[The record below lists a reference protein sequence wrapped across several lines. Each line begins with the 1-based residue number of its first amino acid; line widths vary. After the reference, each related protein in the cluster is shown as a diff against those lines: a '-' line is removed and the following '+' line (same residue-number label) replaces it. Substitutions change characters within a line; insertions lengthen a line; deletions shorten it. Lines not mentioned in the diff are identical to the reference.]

1 MQTEK
6 QNSKYFFFI
15 SVIYKLILNRE
26 IAKKMKL
33 TIKNQQKKIR
43 KQRDRS
49 VGRIERVKREG
60 NRRIGTNLARLQLKV
75 I

>member
-33 TIKNQQKKIR
+33 TIKNQQKKEKKAERPQRR
-43 KQRDRS
+43 KDRKS
-49 VGRIERVKREG
+49 
-60 NRRIGTNLARLQLKV
+60 
-75 I
+75 

>member
-33 TIKNQQKKIR
+33 TIKNQQKKKR

-49 VGRIERVKREG
+49 VGRIERVKTERA
-60 NRRIGTNLARLQLKV
+60 IGG
-75 I
+75 

>member
-33 TIKNQQKKIR
+33 TIKNQQKKKR
-43 KQRDRS
+43 KQRDCS
-49 VGRIERVKREG
+49 VGRIERVKTERA
-60 NRRIGTNLARLQLKV
+60 IGG
-75 I
+75 

>member
-33 TIKNQQKKIR
+33 TIKNQQKKKR

-49 VGRIERVKREG
+49 VGRIERVKRRG
-60 NRRIGTNLARLQLKV
+60 Q
-75 I
+75 